1 MKINELP
8 HMIVAD
14 LLFNIGEK
22 PHLVFT
28 EDGNEMMDSPEGEH
42 DVPDDMRC
50 AYWCPMQS
58 FFVDLS
64 LTCNKDFRYAYVLSL
79 LTNDKIV

>member
-1 MKINELP
+1 MKINEQP
-8 HMIVAD
+8 HVIVSD
-14 LLFNIGEK
+14 LFFNIGDK

-28 EDGNEMMDSPEGEH
+28 QDSPEGEH

-58 FFVDLS
+58 FFADLS

-79 LTNDKIV
+79 LTKDKIV